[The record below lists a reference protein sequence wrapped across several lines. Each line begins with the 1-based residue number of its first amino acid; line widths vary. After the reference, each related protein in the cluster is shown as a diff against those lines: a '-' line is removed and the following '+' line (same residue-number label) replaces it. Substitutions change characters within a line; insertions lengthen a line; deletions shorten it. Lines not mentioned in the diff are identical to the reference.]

1 MHDVVIVGAGPNGLL
16 LATELALAGIRPV
29 VCERLAAPTTEQRAN
44 GLVGQVVR
52 MLDRRGL
59 YQRLGD
65 DPGPPRPQPEF
76 VFGALPLDL
85 RAVADNPLHLLP
97 VPQRDLERVLAGR
110 AAELGVPVRRGC
122 EVTGLTQ
129 EADAVRV
136 TLSDGTTLR
145 CRYLVGAD
153 GGHSVVRR
161 LAGIAFPGVS
171 TDRTVS
177 RTAQVGLPAEL
188 VDRTTGGLLV
198 PGYGTVAPFRHT
210 RTEHGLIAW
219 APFPGRPPSLT
230 TIEWPESTAFD
241 GPLTLAELR
250 ASVTRVLGADV
261 PLGPPAGAGPHL
273 LRRLVGGNTRLA
285 ERYRAGRVLLLGD
298 AAHVHSSIGGPGLN
312 LGLQDAVNLGWKLA
326 AQLHGWAPDGLLD
339 SYEEERR
346 PVALR
351 VTMSTQAQS
360 ALIAPG
366 SEVTALRVLLG
377 ELLDEPANAAR
388 VAALLAGSDVRYE
401 MGGPGGPLV
410 GRWAPDLVLRTDA
423 GPVRLAELTRSARA
437 LLLDPTGALA
447 PLAEP
452 WRDRVEVVTGR
463 FEPGPGPTERPA
475 GAAGGEAST
484 ALLLRPDCYVAW
496 QSTGTGPDGDGLPA
510 ALTRWFGPPRPDRP
524 RRSTS
529 VGPAGRP

>member
-1 MHDVVIVGAGPNGLL
+1 M
-16 LATELALAGIRPV
+16 
-29 VCERLAAPTTEQRAN
+29 
-44 GLVGQVVR
+44 
-52 MLDRRGL
+52 
-59 YQRLGD
+59 
-65 DPGPPRPQPEF
+65 
-76 VFGALPLDL
+76 
-85 RAVADNPLHLLP
+85 
-97 VPQRDLERVLAGR
+97 
-110 AAELGVPVRRGC
+110 
-122 EVTGLTQ
+122 
-129 EADAVRV
+129 
-136 TLSDGTTLR
+136 
-145 CRYLVGAD
+145 
-153 GGHSVVRR
+153 
-161 LAGIAFPGVS
+161 
-171 TDRTVS
+171 
-177 RTAQVGLPAEL
+177 
-188 VDRTTGGLLV
+188 
-198 PGYGTVAPFRHT
+198 
-210 RTEHGLIAW
+210 
-219 APFPGRPPSLT
+219 
-230 TIEWPESTAFD
+230 
-241 GPLTLAELR
+241 
-250 ASVTRVLGADV
+250 
-261 PLGPPAGAGPHL
+261 
-273 LRRLVGGNTRLA
+273 GGNTRLA